1 MSAVII
7 IIIVIV
13 IIIIVIVIIIIII
26 IIIIMYLPTC
36 IPPSPLS
43 KFGPDDDALLK
54 RVRISYKTR
63 LFNRYT
69 SLG

>member
-13 IIIIVIVIIIIII
+13 IIIIVIVIIIII

>member
-13 IIIIVIVIIIIII
+13 IVIIIIVIVII